1 MWVESRKSSWEDTQ
15 KRQEWQFFHEAAAA
29 AKLLQLCPTLWDPID
44 GIPPGSPVP
53 EILQAR
59 TLEWV
64 AISFS
69 SAWKWKM
76 KAKSLSRVRLLVTPW
91 TVPIRLL
98 CPWDFSGKSTGV
110 GCHCLLIEE
119 LKRKL
124 VKYLGARNKG
134 RTKCWSFESLQ
145 VMLWTQVLVSTFREL
160 EYCILSG
167 DRRLGPWK
175 QWSWNWN
182 LKTKQIPWKTRRNSP
197 TWGRE
202 TVKEFVHISL
212 DSGWYDLLN

>member
-1 MWVESRKSSWEDTQ
+1 MD
-15 KRQEWQFFHEAAAA
+15 
-29 AKLLQLCPTLWDPID
+29 
-44 GIPPGSPVP
+44 VP
-53 EILQAR
+53 
-59 TLEWV
+59 
-64 AISFS
+64 S
-69 SAWKWKM
+69 
-76 KAKSLSRVRLLVTPW
+76 
-91 TVPIRLL
+91 
-98 CPWDFSGKSTGV
+98 KSTGV
-110 GCHCLLIEE
+110 GCHCLLCFIRLEE

-124 VKYLGARNKG
+124 GKYLGSRNKG

-145 VMLWTQVLVSTFREL
+145 AMLWAWVLVSIFQEL

-202 TVKEFVHISL
+202 TVKEFFHISL
-212 DSGWYDLLN
+212 DSGWCNLLKPPFHHQNTFYWFHHISLLVLFLVPDGEGAAVGGQGKRRLILVRKGVVSRFSSILY